1 MPSGDLPFDLEFMVV
16 SGLSYKNIVL
26 NFYL

>member
-1 MPSGDLPFDLEFMVV
+1 MPSGDLPSDLEFMVV